1 MAANKKTI
9 DAVLDIAGVG
19 PTEKRLVRAENMT
32 AAEFQATQTAK
43 LQRIA
48 AKLADRLEA
57 ECGELPAT
65 SLAINIGIISD
76 KLRDLGATAAP
87 AVTNQT
93 NILVNGMNRAA
104 LVQLL
109 SGKRAPKPVSQA
121 IEAKAQHINTSAGR
135 DASLQSFAIS
145 GTPKVSNRSVTTAPA
160 PETPDSGPHGNA

>member
-19 PTEKRLVRAENMT
+19 PSEKRLVRAENMS

-57 ECGELPAT
+57 EAGELPTT

-76 KLRDLGATAAP
+76 KLRDLGAIAP
-87 AVTNQT
+87 PTVTNQT
-93 NILVNGMNRAA
+93 NIQINGMDRAA

-109 SGKRAPKPVSQA
+109 SGKRAAKQVQAEGETRDVSTRQ
-121 IEAKAQHINTSAGR
+121 KLPT
-135 DASLQSFAIS
+135 SFAGGES
-145 GTPKVSNRSVTTAPA
+145 QTMNRQAPA
-160 PETPDSGPHGNA
+160 PRPPRVEPVNVPQGNA

>member
-19 PTEKRLVRAENMT
+19 PTEKRLTRAENMS
-32 AAEFQATQTAK
+32 AVEFQQTQTAK

-76 KLRDLGATAAP
+76 KLRDLGANAAP
-87 AVTNQT
+87 TITTQT
-93 NILVNGMNRAA
+93 NIQINGMDRAA

-109 SGKRAPKPVSQA
+109 SGKRAPKAVNQA
-121 IEAKAQHINTSAGR
+121 EAGLQRINASGCDDMSA
-135 DASLQSFAIS
+135 SFAKS
-145 GTPKVSNRSVTTAPA
+145 QPDTLNRQRTAPRPPRIEPVNA
-160 PETPDSGPHGNA
+160 PQGNA